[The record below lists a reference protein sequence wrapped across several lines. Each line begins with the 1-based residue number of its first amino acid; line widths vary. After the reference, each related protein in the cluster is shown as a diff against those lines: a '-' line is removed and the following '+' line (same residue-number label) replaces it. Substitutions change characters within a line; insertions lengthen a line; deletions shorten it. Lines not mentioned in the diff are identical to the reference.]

1 MGFLRGGPLGAI
13 IGAAIQHFVTKS
25 IQKKIKRNLPGVA
38 DQPLFVVC
46 VTAILTRL
54 SMVKGPVSPEETR
67 VIHKFFVKNLDYAE
81 DDLRNI
87 DEIVRETR
95 RVCPDLKALAAQYKK
110 AAQGHYGLLLLAL
123 GYQVALAGRS
133 LSGKVQERLNGLADD
148 LAISPE
154 DHNRLREKYSL
165 GELKTPYSVLGIN
178 SSATNE
184 EIKKAYRRLAG
195 KYHPDK
201 VEHLGDDVLMEDAHI
216 RFLEVQEA
224 YRELGEKRGF

>member
-25 IQKKIKRNLPGVA
+25 IRKKIKRNLPGVA

-46 VTAILTRL
+46 VTAVLTRL
-54 SMVKGPVSPEETR
+54 GMVKGPVTPEETQ
-67 VIHKFFVKNLDYAE
+67 VIHKFFVKNLDYAA

-95 RVCPDLKALAAQYKK
+95 RVCPDLQPLADQYKK
-110 AAQGHYGLLLLAL
+110 STQGHYSLLLLAL
-123 GYQVALAGRS
+123 GYQVAFAGRS
-133 LSGKVQERLNGLADD
+133 LSEKMQEFLNGLADD
-148 LAISPE
+148 LGIAPE

-165 GELKTPYSVLGIN
+165 GELKTPYSVLGIK

-184 EIKKAYRRLAG
+184 EIKKAYRRLASR
-195 KYHPDK
+195 YHPDK
-201 VEHLGDDVLMEDAHI
+201 VEHLGDDDLVEDAHI
-216 RFLEVQEA
+216 RFLEVQAA
-224 YRELGEKRGF
+224 YRELEEKRGF